1 MKKPLL
7 QNCLLLLFFVCMPTQ
22 AQTEKS
28 KGTFMQQVVKL
39 FSETDTTYI
48 SPNRYNLTVM
58 AEQSFWYER
67 YRLKAHLDNQT
78 QSISLAPSVTP
89 KIGAYFG
96 WRWIFLGMSFSIPDL
111 IGKSTGETNKEE
123 YVFNLYSARIGLDLY
138 YRKTGN
144 DFRITSYSNFNLP
157 DTYIGQKFE
166 GFQSKIIGL
175 NTYWIFNSKHFSY
188 PAAYSQ
194 STNQRKSC
202 GSFMAGFSYSRHHIS
217 FDYTKLPDDMAAQLR
232 PSLKFNDLQYH
243 DYNLSFGY
251 GYNWVFAKN
260 CLLNLSLMPAIAYK
274 KAKINGKENPLDTE
288 WMDWIKDINFDLIT
302 RAGIVWNNQKYYVGA
317 SLVINTYDYRKDRI
331 SMTNSFGSL
340 RVYAGFNFWK
350 RREYRGK

>member
-7 QNCLLLLFFVCMPTQ
+7 QNCLLLLFFVCMPAQ

-166 GFQSKIIGL
+166 GFQSKIVGL
-175 NTYWIFNSKHFSY
+175 NAYWIFNNKKFSY
-188 PAAYSQ
+188 PAVV
-194 STNQRKSC
+194 N
-202 GSFMAGFSYSRHHIS
+202 
-217 FDYTKLPDDMAAQLR
+217 
-232 PSLKFNDLQYH
+232 
-243 DYNLSFGY
+243 
-251 GYNWVFAKN
+251 AKMG
-260 CLLNLSLMPAIAYK
+260 L
-274 KAKINGKENPLDTE
+274 
-288 WMDWIKDINFDLIT
+288 
-302 RAGIVWNNQKYYVGA
+302 
-317 SLVINTYDYRKDRI
+317 
-331 SMTNSFGSL
+331 
-340 RVYAGFNFWK
+340 
-350 RREYRGK
+350 